1 MRGSRKASRKN
12 AGAKGRQPGRSV
24 PIDNFGSPVDSDE
37 EREHSR
43 VIHSGGRKESQG
55 ESRRRRRRRWWGAAL
70 IIVLLLVVGA
80 VVLRT
85 APILTVSSFSVKGNE
100 QTSKEDIIAASGIH
114 EGQNMTRIDTHAAAS
129 HVVGLPWVTKATV
142 ERSWPRTISIS
153 VKEATVAFYVD
164 DDGDHLFDDNGRE
177 FDVSP
182 HPDGALKLD
191 GNTSPDE
198 ETARAVAHVA
208 QAVHEHAPGIVS
220 DIDHIDAQNE
230 NNISLVFKD
239 EKTVKWG
246 TSNNA
251 SSKAEA
257 TKAVLQREGRVWDVS
272 NPAQVS
278 VKE

>member
-1 MRGSRKASRKN
+1 
-12 AGAKGRQPGRSV
+12 
-24 PIDNFGSPVDSDE
+24 
-37 EREHSR
+37 
-43 VIHSGGRKESQG
+43 
-55 ESRRRRRRRWWGAAL
+55 
-70 IIVLLLVVGA
+70 
-80 VVLRT
+80 
-85 APILTVSSFSVKGNE
+85 
-100 QTSKEDIIAASGIH
+100 
-114 EGQNMTRIDTHAAAS
+114 MTRIDTHAAAS

-208 QAVHEHAPGIVS
+208 QAVHEHAPGIVG